1 VCVCVCVFLWGQGHK
16 ARTQKLA
23 ARMLKIAM
31 QLIEKHKS
39 KESGANVDA
48 DKLNLVD
55 ILLSQQGDDKLPD
68 HAMAAIL
75 FVSPQHFSN
84 PQSCLNT

>member
-1 VCVCVCVFLWGQGHK
+1 MLPTVQGHK
-16 ARTQKLA
+16 AKTQKLA

-31 QLIEKHKS
+31 SLIEKHKS
-39 KESGANVDA
+39 NDGPNVDA

-68 HAMAAIL
+68 HAMAAVL
-75 FVSPQHFSN
+75 FVSTFVLLIPMGYIFQ
-84 PQSCLNT
+84 TE